1 LFGWFDKEVEAYR
14 NLPVND
20 QAEVAS
26 LVGDIGLVSGAPSVH
41 IHAVVILAD
50 GTARGGHLLRA
61 NVWPTLE
68 VFLTDYPTPLLKKL
82 DTATDLD
89 LFHPEARG

>member
-1 LFGWFDKEVEAYR
+1 LQPA
-14 NLPVND
+14 VNE

-26 LVGDIGLVSGAPSVH
+26 LVGDIGLVNGTPSVH
-41 IHAVVILAD
+41 VHAVVILAD
-50 GTARGGHLLRA
+50 GAARGGHLLQA

-68 VFLTDYPTPLLKKL
+68 VSLTDYTAPLLKEL
-82 DTATDLD
+82 DTATDLY